1 MCNKNPFFKA
11 GKKLKEFTPDIQYWK
26 FSAYGFLK
34 NLRFFDPFIIL
45 FFRES
50 GISFLEIGTLI
61 AIRAV
66 TVNLLEIPSG
76 IIADSVG
83 RRRSMIFSFSS
94 YIVSFFMF
102 FFFHR
107 FNLYIIAM
115 LLFAGG
121 EAFRTGTH
129 KAMILEYL
137 RRKNQLDLKVYYYG
151 HTRSWSQ
158 RGSAL
163 SSLIAG
169 IIVFTTSSY
178 HSVFLYSIIPYI
190 LDLLLMLSYPSYL
203 DFSKEDKQDISLKE
217 NILLTLR
224 GFKTILVNPGTRKI
238 LFNSSLFNGFF
249 KSVKD
254 YIQPAL
260 KALVVTLPLMTML
273 SDKKRLAILTAVIY
287 FILYMLTSFVSKYSG
302 KGLELF
308 NSHEGGL
315 NTAYLTG
322 VFIISGIGISLYF
335 QLYIPAILLFI
346 LYYML
351 INFRRPVM
359 TGYLSSKIP
368 PEVMATGL
376 STESQGKT
384 LVTAVAAPL
393 VGFITDQFGLGSAL
407 IFLAVMLAAVYP
419 LVRFSGI
426 NKSHS

>member
-1 MCNKNPFFKA
+1 
-11 GKKLKEFTPDIQYWK
+11 
-26 FSAYGFLK
+26 
-34 NLRFFDPFIIL
+34 
-45 FFRES
+45 
-50 GISFLEIGTLI
+50 
-61 AIRAV
+61 
-66 TVNLLEIPSG
+66 
-76 IIADSVG
+76 
-83 RRRSMIFSFSS
+83 
-94 YIVSFFMF
+94 MF

-107 FNLYIIAM
+107 FDLYIVAM

-190 LDLLLMLSYPSYL
+190 LDLLLMLSYPPYL
-203 DFSKEDKQDISLKE
+203 DYSSENRHEISIKE

-238 LFNSSLFNGFF
+238 LINSSLFNGFF

-254 YIQPAL
+254 YIQPVL

-302 KGLELF
+302 KGLEMF
-308 NSHEGGL
+308 SSHEKGL

-322 VFIISGIGISLYF
+322 IFIIAGIGISLYF
-335 QLYIPAILLFI
+335 HFYISAIVLFV

-351 INFRRPVM
+351 PNFRRPVM
-359 TGYLSSKIP
+359 TGYFSSKIP
-368 PEVMATGL
+368 SEVMATGL

-384 LVTAVAAPL
+384 LVTAVIAPL
-393 VGFITDQFGLGSAL
+393 VGFITDRLGLGSAL
-407 IFLAVMLAAVYP
+407 VFLAVMLAVAYP
-419 LVRFSGI
+419 LIRFSDI
-426 NKSHS
+426 NKDNS